1 MLPSMEGKKKKN
13 LNPCKIGSKT
23 EQVRPVAE
31 IIVCSSGQLF
41 LHTVYFYFT
50 LFFVFSNFRRLKYL
64 YHYITWWDKFV
75 YVKKLKK
82 YEKQV
87 QINA

>member
-1 MLPSMEGKKKKN
+1 MLPSMEGKKKK

-23 EQVRPVAE
+23 EQVRPIAE
-31 IIVCSSGQLF
+31 NIVCFSGQLF

-50 LFFVFSNFRRLKYL
+50 LFFVFSYFRRLKYL

-75 YVKKLKK
+75 YLKKLKK